1 MVDQGESN
9 KMRLIHGTGNMER
22 KKLLK
27 DGVEEKFLK
36 FLPHLQVLKRRWRI
50 RTLLWTRYASS
61 FYVYS
66 SDFPR
71 DKPTWI
77 SLTCAVSSR

>member
-36 FLPHLQVLKRRWRI
+36 FLPHLQVE
-50 RTLLWTRYASS
+50 
-61 FYVYS
+61 F
-66 SDFPR
+66 
-71 DKPTWI
+71 
-77 SLTCAVSSR
+77 

>member
-1 MVDQGESN
+1 M
-9 KMRLIHGTGNMER
+9 HGTGNTER
-22 KKLLK
+22 QKLLK

-36 FLPHLQVLKRRWRI
+36 FLSHLQVLHRRRQI
-50 RTLLWTRYASS
+50 RTLLIWTRYASS

-71 DKPTWI
+71 DQPAWI